1 MDAIVYVSN
10 TGFTQKYARI
20 LSDETGIPFYDL
32 IAAKKQVKK
41 GSHIVFL
48 GWIMGGKIMGYKK
61 AKHRY
66 KIDCVAGVGMDSPKN
81 ETGEYLKKKN
91 RIKTTP
97 TYYLQGGFN
106 INRLT
111 GIYSVLMRNMLK
123 SLQMQ
128 KNKSKE
134 DIVFQKTIARG
145 FDNVNVKNLQ
155 LVLYEI
161 NQAKSNEEQ

>member
-1 MDAIVYVSN
+1 MDHDCQITALFKKRGWMVV
-10 TGFTQKYARI
+10 RI
-20 LSDETGIPFYDL
+20 WE
-32 IAAKKQVKK
+32 
-41 GSHIVFL
+41 
-48 GWIMGGKIMGYKK
+48 
-61 AKHRY
+61 
-66 KIDCVAGVGMDSPKN
+66 C
-81 ETGEYLKKKN
+81 ELKKKN

-111 GIYSVLMRNMLK
+111 GVYSVLMRNMLK

-134 DIVFQKTIARG
+134 DIAFQKTIARG